1 MRRKR
6 GERMEGN
13 GAPII
18 ENLFGIPW
26 LSVNLANVLMIIV
39 TFTIVLVL
47 SILGARNLQ
56 MKPTGAQNVMEWIL
70 DFVKGI
76 INDTMDWKTGKT
88 FFPLAIT
95 LFLFILV
102 GNMLGVMTTVIYNGE
117 VWWTSPTADP
127 GVALTLS
134 TMVILLSHYYA
145 LKLRGMKHYVKG
157 YFTPVWYLFPIKLV
171 EEFANTLTLGLRLF
185 GNMFAG
191 GVLLMLLVGL
201 AKSGPAGF
209 ILGAVPF
216 LAWQGFSIFIGGIQA
231 FIFVML
237 SMVYISHKVSE
248 EH

>member
-1 MRRKR
+1 
-6 GERMEGN
+6 MEGN

-18 ENLFGIPW
+18 ENIFGIPW
-26 LSVNLANVLMIIV
+26 LSVNLSNVLMIIV

-76 INDTMDWKTGKT
+76 ISDTMDWKTGKA
-88 FFPLAIT
+88 FLPLAIT

-102 GNMLGVMTTVIYNGE
+102 ANALGVITTVVYDGKT
-117 VWWTSPTADP
+117 WWTSPTADP
-127 GVALTLS
+127 NVTLTLS
-134 TMVILLSHYYA
+134 TMIIILSHYYG
-145 LKLRGMKHYVKG
+145 LKLRGTKHYIKG

-191 GVLLMLLVGL
+191 GVLLMLLVEL
-201 AKSGPAGF
+201 AKKGIIGF
-209 ILGAVPF
+209 FAAAVP
-216 LAWQGFSIFIGGIQA
+216 LVVWQGFSLFIGAIQA
-231 FIFVML
+231 FIFTML
-237 SMVYISHKVSE
+237 AMVYISHKVMD
-248 EH
+248 H